1 VNAYRKVMMS
11 IVGVFKLTIKYFE
24 TNDLF
29 LVNEFISNRVKQIPV
44 NNDQLSFRQY
54 RIMLDNKICQEMCV
68 YTDHIEIQSEDGNS
82 WEPAFDR
89 FDSLMLFKLGMG
101 KSVHIVM

>member
-1 VNAYRKVMMS
+1 
-11 IVGVFKLTIKYFE
+11 
-24 TNDLF
+24 
-29 LVNEFISNRVKQIPV
+29 
-44 NNDQLSFRQY
+44 
-54 RIMLDNKICQEMCV
+54 MLENKICQEMCV

-101 KSVHIVM
+101 KSVHIVMQLEQLRAESDDKHRGA